1 MINMDKKSH
10 KLLTI
15 LFYVVFAAGYIVIIL
30 GNDGPALLPLVI
42 YTVIVIIA
50 IYSHMKYYNYKK
62 VNPKAKI
69 VLVVNMVLMFIFLYY
84 DQSPLEQYFLLILI
98 ADCIFAFHM
107 TFSRRYIIATYL
119 IFYPYMII
127 TSIYNNSGYYL
138 DAFIEDIVISV
149 ICVVILY
156 MFKSQMSA
164 NVRYNE
170 LLVESDEAYKK
181 LKKYS
186 VKVEELVIV
195 EERNRIA
202 LILHNSIGHSLT
214 SIMLSLQ
221 AEKMELVSKKQ
232 VDKDA
237 FETVER
243 LIQDAMKLL
252 RSTIESADDFM
263 KDMPFDDLMDMFIRE
278 ASNNTRVN
286 ISYNSCHTSY
296 IQDEQKSVIFNV
308 VIESITNAMKHSGCK
323 KIQVSINGNANAI
336 FINILDDGC
345 GFDTIKYGY
354 GITKMKEQIQ
364 EIGGKYEFISQE
376 GCEIRVILPI
386 KEVKVDD

>member
-1 MINMDKKSH
+1 MDKKSH